1 MELEITVEARE
12 GWGQNRRNS
21 VDPDRRWKTGP
32 ESRGPSA
39 TGNSSAGS
47 RVSLVC
53 NVCSRLLPKE
63 WFAERPM
70 ASARANSRV
79 PQPRHLCIIMLRPP
93 LLPSCVPHRPLLY
106 PPSRGTLVCPP
117 PPAASHRPA
126 SPCVP
131 PRPLGRAPIPSSA
144 HPLVLSLHRHPPS
157 SRVRA
162 SLPRLPLPVARA
174 PIPRRGRSTWTPRE
188 IEIECFSDERM
199 RLTFGCGNVS
209 KLERRR

>member
-1 MELEITVEARE
+1 MEDRGGYE
-12 GWGQNRRNS
+12 QNRRNS

-32 ESRGPSA
+32 ESRGPGA

-93 LLPSCVPHRPLLY
+93 LPH
-106 PPSRGTLVCPP
+106 LVCT
-117 PPAASHRPA
+117 PPAAPLPAAERNSRVSPSSRRLPPARLALRSSSTPRPRA
-126 SPCVP
+126 DSLLRAPSRAFSPSTPSLLPSPCLLTSPSLTCRSRTYSTERTEHLDAERDRNRVL
-131 PRPLGRAPIPSSA
+131 LGRAN
-144 HPLVLSLHRHPPS
+144 
-157 SRVRA
+157 RA
-162 SLPRLPLPVARA
+162 VFRRFEAR
-174 PIPRRGRSTWTPRE
+174 
-188 IEIECFSDERM
+188 
-199 RLTFGCGNVS
+199 TFGGAMLRGV
-209 KLERRR
+209 